1 MLSPD
6 LLLKCFYYLF
16 MIMISFLQ
24 TSHGKQ
30 SPYCSPSACGHI
42 RNISYPFRL
51 RDDPQHCGVPKYQ
64 LSCENNTTTILYL
77 GSQNYHVQAINYEN
91 HTIHLTDPTIKK
103 NDTCSSPLH
112 SLSRY
117 DLRVYSPYDNMF
129 VGHAMPMPT
138 PITFMSCPRPVSNSA
153 LFLETSED
161 CFSQSG
167 NYKSHTYIRFG
178 DLKVSDVTNYCRID
192 IMAMSSLRVKDENN
206 VSLSE
211 IHSSLLYGFE
221 LSFLR
226 RRPLSCRIYCSCLL
240 PAYIKSAI
248 CRCDELSSRRDS
260 RRELFVEGLK
270 WILLILSIGAGK
282 PLVCLFTHF
291 SC

>member
-1 MLSPD
+1 MKYAKKKSRF
-6 LLLKCFYYLF
+6 LLTEMGLPNELLPHGR
-16 MIMISFLQ
+16 MW

-30 SPYCSPSACGHI
+30 SPYCRPSACGHI

-51 RDDPQHCGVPKYQ
+51 RDDPQHCGDPKYQ

-91 HTIHLTDPTIKK
+91 HAIHLIDPTIKK
-103 NDTCSSPLH
+103 NDTCSSPQY
-112 SLSRY
+112 SLSRH

-129 VGHAMPMPT
+129 VGHAKPMPT
-138 PITFMSCPRPVSNSA
+138 PVTFMSCPHPVSNSA

-167 NYKSHTYIRFG
+167 NYKRHTYIRFG
-178 DLKVSDVTNYCRID
+178 DLKVSDVTDYCRID

-248 CRCDELSSRRDS
+248 CWCDELSSRC
-260 RRELFVEGLK
+260 E
-270 WILLILSIGAGK
+270 
-282 PLVCLFTHF
+282 CLCTTHSF
-291 SC
+291 CYYKYGY